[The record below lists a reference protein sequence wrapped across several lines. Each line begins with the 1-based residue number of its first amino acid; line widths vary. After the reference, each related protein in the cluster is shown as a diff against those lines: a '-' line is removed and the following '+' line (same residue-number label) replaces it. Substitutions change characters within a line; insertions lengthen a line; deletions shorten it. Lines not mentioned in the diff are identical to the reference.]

1 MITNNV
7 IKLHQADINDIESL
21 IEIEIESHQHQ
32 ETGIVVDQALNS
44 LLLQEYKKRWLQKLQ
59 NGMATIMISFDQQPA
74 GFIAYSMQQEQAEIH
89 NIYVI
94 STLRR
99 HQLGKMLVMNALE
112 QIMKQTV
119 SKVSVWLVK
128 GRGQI
133 IRFYENMG
141 FIATS
146 QSRVDRISNDVALI
160 EKKYEMII
168 NH

>member
-21 IEIEIESHQHQ
+21 IEIEIESHQNQ
-32 ETGIVVDQALNS
+32 ESGKVVDHALNA
-44 LLLQEYKKRWLQKLQ
+44 LLLREYKKRWLQKLQ
-59 NGMATIMISFDQQPA
+59 NGMSTIMVSFDGQPA
-74 GFIAYSMQQEQAEIH
+74 GFIAYSLQQDHAEIH

-94 STLRR
+94 SNLRR
-99 HQLGKMLVMNALE
+99 HQLGRMLVVNALE
-112 QIMKQTV
+112 QIMKQGV
-119 SKVSVWLVK
+119 SKVVVWLVK
-128 GRGQI
+128 GRVQI

-146 QSRVDRISNDVALI
+146 QSRVDRISHEVSLI

>member
-32 ETGIVVDQALNS
+32 EAGVVVDQALNA
-44 LLLQEYKKRWLQKLQ
+44 LLLSEYKKRWLQKLQ
-59 NGMATIMISFDQQPA
+59 NGMATIMISFDGQPA
-74 GFIAYSMQQEQAEIH
+74 GFIAYSIQQDQAEIH

-94 STLRR
+94 YSLRR
-99 HQLGKMLVMNALE
+99 HQLGRMLVMNALE
-112 QIMKQTV
+112 QIMKQSV

-128 GRGQI
+128 GRKQI
-133 IRFYENMG
+133 TRFYENMG

-146 QSRVDRISNDVALI
+146 QSRIDRISSDVSLI
-160 EKKYEMII
+160 ETKYEMII